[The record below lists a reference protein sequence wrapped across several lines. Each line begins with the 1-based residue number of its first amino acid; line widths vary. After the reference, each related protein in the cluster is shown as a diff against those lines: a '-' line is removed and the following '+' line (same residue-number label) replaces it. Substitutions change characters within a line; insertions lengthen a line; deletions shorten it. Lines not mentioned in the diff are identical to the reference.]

1 MSGGEEIPLKIGDR
15 VRIDA
20 KPHPTSDAKAER
32 KKSSGSSHGSGS
44 SISATVNNDES
55 VISGNPS
62 GVVAFLGDT
71 RFAKGEWAGVVL
83 DPEFATSYGKN
94 DGAVKGIR

>member
-20 KPHPTSDAKAER
+20 KPHPAKAER

-44 SISATVNNDES
+44 PVSSLTGNNDES
-55 VISGNPS
+55 VLSGTPS